1 MYIYVC
7 IYIHSNLPIKTTVG
21 TFENGRNRQVVVVSS
36 LVSCIHV

>member
-1 MYIYVC
+1 M
-7 IYIHSNLPIKTTVG
+7 HSNLSIKTTVW